1 MIALL
6 TNSRLRASRR
16 CSREQH
22 LQYEAGYLPVE
33 TDEESTRR
41 FGTVMHVA
49 LEAWWRAVPLTAAPE
64 PVLDAALAALAGLAM
79 DPFARAK
86 AEVMMAAYHHRWI
99 ADAEL
104 YEVLAVEREFE
115 TALVNPLTGAE
126 SRTFRLGGKIDAI
139 VRERA
144 TGRVL
149 VVEHKT
155 TSEDVSP
162 GSAYWKRLRMDSQ
175 VSTYFDGAEAV
186 GYRAD
191 ACLYDVLLKP
201 GQRPAKATPPE
212 LRKYVQ
218 KTGKLYANQREH
230 DETPE
235 EFKVRLLEKMLEDPV
250 SYFARGEVVR
260 LEQELHDARL
270 DAWEQARV
278 IRENQLAHR
287 APRNPEACERY
298 GRLCPYWEVC
308 TGAASLDDLTRF
320 TRTTQ
325 VHPELAGVSDSQQA
339 AKEAATQ

>member
-1 MIALL
+1 MSALL

-16 CSREQH
+16 CAREQH
-22 LQYEAGYLPVE
+22 LYYELGYVPVE

-41 FGTVMHVA
+41 FGTVMHVG
-49 LEAWWRAVPLTAAPE
+49 LEAWWCAVPLTAAPE
-64 PVLDAALAALAGLAM
+64 PVLEAALAALAPLKM
-79 DPFARAK
+79 DPFVRVK

-115 TALVNPLTGAE
+115 TALVNPLTNAE

-155 TSEDVSP
+155 TSEDVAP

-175 VSTYFDGAEAV
+175 VSTYFDGAESL
-186 GYRAD
+186 GYRVD
-191 ACLYDVLLKP
+191 ACLYDVLSKP
-201 GQRPAKATPPE
+201 GQRPAKATPIE
-212 LRKYVQ
+212 LRKYTQ
-218 KTGKLYANQREH
+218 KTGALYANQRAE

-235 EFKVRLLEKMLEDPV
+235 EFKVRLLEKMLEDPA
-250 SYFARGEVVR
+250 SYFARGEVLR
-260 LEQELHDARL
+260 LEQELYDARL
-270 DAWEQARV
+270 DSWEQARV
-278 IRENQLAHR
+278 IRENQLAKR

-298 GRLCPYWEVC
+298 GRLCAFWEVC
-308 TGAASLDDLTRF
+308 TGAASLDDTTKF

-325 VHPELAGVSDSQQA
+325 VHSELSEQ
-339 AKEAATQ
+339 TQEISP